1 MDNVAKLPDVI
12 VNDTCGPL
20 PQRYEAAR
28 NAIAECER
36 IDECKDWKDKGAAIR
51 VYAMQVKDDSL
62 RVMAVRIQA
71 RAEKRM
77 GDLLA
82 QYPDGQQTGLV
93 QHREAG
99 THPTVTRVQAATDAG
114 LSDHQRKTALRVAA
128 VPAAAFE
135 AYVESPQ
142 PPSITQLANL
152 GKATGHSSLSPW
164 RDIES
169 AETRE
174 ACATLERF
182 VHFCERT
189 AHTTIS
195 RAVSGTEAERL
206 RQYIA
211 TADRWLD
218 GLVVDLA
225 QEW

>member
-1 MDNVAKLPDVI
+1 MTNATDLPI
-12 VNDTCGPL
+12 STNAEALL
-20 PQRYEAAR
+20 PQKYEAAR
-28 NAIAECER
+28 TAIAECER
-36 IDECKDWKDKGAAIR
+36 IDECKEWKDKAAAIR

-62 RVMAVRIQA
+62 KVMAMRIQA
-71 RAEKRM
+71 RAERRM

-99 THPTVTRVQAATDAG
+99 THPTVTRVQAATEAG

-128 VPAAAFE
+128 VPASAFE

-152 GKATGHSSLSPW
+152 GKVTGNPQSPW
-164 RDIES
+164 SAVES
-169 AETRE
+169 AEARE
-174 ACATLERF
+174 ACEALERF
-182 VHFCERT
+182 VQFCERT
-189 AHTTIS
+189 EPATIS
-195 RAVSGTEAERL
+195 RAVSASEAERI
-206 RQYIA
+206 QCHIG

-218 GLVVDLA
+218 WLAADLA